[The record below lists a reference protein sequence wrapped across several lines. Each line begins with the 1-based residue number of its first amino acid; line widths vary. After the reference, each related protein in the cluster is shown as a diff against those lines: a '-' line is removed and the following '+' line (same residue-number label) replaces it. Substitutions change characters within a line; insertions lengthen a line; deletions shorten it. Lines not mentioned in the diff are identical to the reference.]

1 MAGKDDVMIYKWQC
15 ISIIYVCNFK
25 TFQIK
30 MIMALLLH
38 FIIFVTCIKKLE
50 IEVQQA
56 GTRKFNI
63 LQIYLSTIE
72 FNFK

>member
-1 MAGKDDVMIYKWQC
+1 
-15 ISIIYVCNFK
+15 
-25 TFQIK
+25 